1 MIAKVVIFCLALAA
15 VQASGLVGPWGYAG
29 YGGPWIGAHGI
40 APATVASQKAVI
52 NHVAPAAPIAVA
64 APVLGHGLLG
74 AGLLGVGHGIAPAP
88 LALGHG
94 LVGAPLGYGLGL
106 GKAIY

>member
-1 MIAKVVIFCLALAA
+1 MGYAGHGSPLGYA
-15 VQASGLVGPWGYAG
+15 GHGGPLGYAG
-29 YGGPWIGAHGI
+29 YGAYGV

-64 APVLGHGLLG
+64 APVLGNGLLG
-74 AGLLGVGHGIAPAP
+74 AGLLGGHGIAPAP
-88 LALGHG
+88 LALGKG
-94 LVGAPLGYGLGL
+94 LVGAPWGYGLGL